1 MIIKQMR
8 RLARQ
13 ARTFSQPL
21 RGWFSSG
28 EDNNYGIKFD
38 EQEIRRKMAE
48 IKERKSNPGKGKS
61 EKLEFMGT
69 DSNSEISRAIR
80 KYRQAT
86 NTENLFHFNDPT
98 LEEKPTYLKPYQGP
112 CRSPASTRRA
122 SRSTT
127 WSTRPP

>member
-38 EQEIRRKMAE
+38 E
-48 IKERKSNPGKGKS
+48 
-61 EKLEFMGT
+61 
-69 DSNSEISRAIR
+69 
-80 KYRQAT
+80 
-86 NTENLFHFNDPT
+86 
-98 LEEKPTYLKPYQGP
+98 
-112 CRSPASTRRA
+112 
-122 SRSTT
+122 
-127 WSTRPP
+127 